1 MPVAATPNPQNL
13 YLGAGEVWLD
23 RFDPV
28 TFLPTGAYRHLGDVD
43 SLEIN
48 TVVKALEKKSSMD
61 GARATYANVIVSA
74 DVDVTMKLA
83 ELDPENFALA
93 MLGSTAAWTQAV
105 NATVTAGVINNGVAL
120 VLDRWYDL
128 GFLNP
133 HVTDVKQGTVT
144 LVAGTDYVVDLPSG
158 MIKLISTGPTPPL
171 AAVTVWDGSAP
182 ALTGG
187 KLWYG
192 LGNIETYGAIRY
204 RSAANQI
211 TGAQLLL
218 DIWNIQL
225 MPEGNLQLIAE
236 QFGEATLKGKVQ
248 LALSKPV
255 GQQYYRVRQL
265 PSGVYIPT

>member
-1 MPVAATPNPQNL
+1 MNQPTPSPQNL

-43 SLEIN
+43 SLEVN

-61 GARATYANVIVSA
+61 GARGTYANVIVSA
-74 DVDVTMKLA
+74 DIDVTLKLA

-93 MLGSTAAWTQAV
+93 MLGETAPWSQAV
-105 NATVTAGVINNGVAL
+105 DATITAGEINQGEVIA
-120 VLDRWYDL
+120 LDRWYDL

-133 HVTDVKQGTVT
+133 HITDVKQG
-144 LVAGTDYVVDLPSG
+144 LVALVLGTDYVVDLPSG
-158 MIKLISTGPTPPL
+158 MIKFPSTGAAT
-171 AAVTVWDGSAP
+171 AAVTTWDGSAP
-182 ALTGG
+182 AIAGG
-187 KLWYG
+187 KVWYG
-192 LGNIETYGAIRY
+192 LGAIETYGALRY

-211 TGAQLLL
+211 TGMQMLL

-248 LALSKPV
+248 VDTTKPV

-265 PSGVYIPT
+265 PSGVYVPA

>member
-23 RFDPV
+23 RFDPI

-93 MLGSTAAWTQAV
+93 MLGEPAPWTQAID
-105 NATVTAGVINNGVAL
+105 ATITAGEINNGLAI

-133 HVTDVKQGTVT
+133 HVTSVGS
-144 LVAGTDYVVDLPSG
+144 LVAGVDYVVDYPSG
-158 MIKLISTGPTPPL
+158 MIKFPSTGAAPL
-171 AAVTVWDGSAP
+171 AVTTWTGSAP
-182 ALTGG
+182 AITGG

-192 LGNIETYGAIRY
+192 LGNIETYGALRY

-211 TGAQLLL
+211 TGAQLLV

-265 PSGVYIPT
+265 PSSVYVPV

>member
-1 MPVAATPNPQNL
+1 MPVAPTPNPQNL

-28 TFLPTGAYRHLGDVD
+28 TFLPTGAYRHMGDVD
-43 SLEIN
+43 SLELN

-74 DVDVTMKLA
+74 DIDVTMKLA

-93 MLGSTAAWTQAV
+93 MLGTPAPWTQAL
-105 NATVTAGVINNGVAL
+105 NATVMAGVINGGVAL
-120 VLDRWYDL
+120 LLDRWYDL
-128 GFLNP
+128 GFLAP
-133 HVTDVKQGTVT
+133 TITDVKQASVVLAPGV
-144 LVAGTDYVVDLPSG
+144 DYVVDRPTG
-158 MIKLISTGPTPPL
+158 MVKLLSTGAAT
-171 AAVTVWDGSAP
+171 AAVTTWDGSVP
-182 ALTGG
+182 ALAGG

-192 LGNIETYGAIRY
+192 LGNIETYGALRY
-204 RSAANQI
+204 RSAPNQI
-211 TGAQLLL
+211 TGAQILL

-265 PSGVYIPT
+265 PSGVYV

>member
-1 MPVAATPNPQNL
+1 MIAPTPNPQNL

-23 RFDPV
+23 RFDPT

-74 DVDVTMKLA
+74 DVDVTLKLA

-93 MLGSTAAWTQAV
+93 MLGEPAPWTQA
-105 NATVTAGVINNGVAL
+105 AAPTITAVDINGGDPIA
-120 VLDRWYDL
+120 LDRWYDL
-128 GFLNP
+128 GHLNP
-133 HVTDVKQGTVT
+133 HVTSVT
-144 LVAGTDYVVDLPSG
+144 QTTALVAGVDYVVDYPTG
-158 MIKLISTGPTPPL
+158 MIKFPSSGAATAAATTWTGT
-171 AAVTVWDGSAP
+171 AP
-182 ALTGG
+182 ALSGG
-187 KLWYG
+187 MVWNG
-192 LGNIETYGAIRY
+192 LENIETYGALRY
-204 RSAANQI
+204 RSAKNQI
-211 TGAQLLL
+211 VGAQILL

-248 LALSKPV
+248 VDITKAV
-255 GQQYYRVRQL
+255 GQQYYRVKQL
-265 PSGVYIPT
+265 PSSVYIPA

>member
-1 MPVAATPNPQNL
+1 MPTQPTPNPQNL

-28 TFLPTGAYRHLGDVD
+28 TFLPTGSYRHLGDVD
-43 SLEIN
+43 SLELN

-61 GARATYANVIVSA
+61 GARGTYANVIVSA
-74 DVDVTMKLA
+74 DIDVTLKLA

-93 MLGSTAAWTQAV
+93 MLGSTAPWTQPID
-105 NATVTAGVINNGVAL
+105 ATISAGVINNGVAI

-133 HVTDVKQGTVT
+133 HVTSVGA
-144 LVAGTDYVVDLPSG
+144 LIAGVDYVVDYPTG
-158 MIKLISTGPTPPL
+158 MIKFPSTGAAPL
-171 AAVTVWDGSAP
+171 AITTWTGSAP
-182 ALTGG
+182 AITGG
-187 KLWYG
+187 KVWYG
-192 LGNIETYGAIRY
+192 LGAIETYGALRY

-211 TGAQLLL
+211 TGVQMLL

-248 LALSKPV
+248 VDNTKPV
-255 GQQYYRVRQL
+255 GQRYYRVRQL
-265 PSGVYIPT
+265 PSTVYVPV